1 MKMEKISVIM
11 EMVILMD
18 NLEYKIN
25 EVAFNIAQILDKNE
39 INKLLGV
46 LANDGVY
53 AMWVYALDKIKIE
66 DKKDRIGSLI
76 NQIFN
81 FSDTFP
87 FLKENQEEMEGD
99 DKIKNLKELN
109 KKIEKL
115 LKKDKL
121 DDNEKTELKN
131 KLKERN
137 KLILEIF
144 KELSKNIDDLL
155 FFKEI
160 LERTLILA
168 RYHAKALGDD

>member
-1 MKMEKISVIM
+1 
-11 EMVILMD
+11 MD
-18 NLEYKIN
+18 KLEYKIN

-66 DKKDRIGSLI
+66 DKKDKIGLLI
-76 NQIFN
+76 NHIFN
-81 FSDTFP
+81 FLDLFP
-87 FLKENQEEMEGD
+87 ILKENQGETEGKD
-99 DKIKNLKELN
+99 DKIKRLQELN
-109 KKIEKL
+109 NGIIEL
-115 LKKDKL
+115 LKKEKLNDK
-121 DDNEKTELKN
+121 EKIELKN
-131 KLKERN
+131 KIKERN

-144 KELSKNIDDLL
+144 KELSKDIDNLL

>member
-1 MKMEKISVIM
+1 
-11 EMVILMD
+11 MD
-18 NLEYKIN
+18 KLEYKIN

-66 DKKDRIGSLI
+66 DKKDKIGLLI
-76 NQIFN
+76 NHIFN
-81 FSDTFP
+81 FLDLFP
-87 FLKENQEEMEGD
+87 ILKENQGETEGKD
-99 DKIKNLKELN
+99 DKIKRLQELN
-109 KKIEKL
+109 NGIGEL
-115 LKKDKL
+115 LKKEKLNDK
-121 DDNEKTELKN
+121 EKIELKN
-131 KLKERN
+131 KIKERN

-144 KELSKNIDDLL
+144 KELSKDIDNLL